1 MLGSPSRL
9 LTISSSTYSRPST
22 LITEVTCSPS
32 CAAVGAYISPNFPHS
47 RTGTISDAEMR
58 EGVKEFGL
66 QISEADLDIVSLY
79 IRQQGQGDGEPEL
92 TLPMWKDFVQA
103 ANMEV
108 AEAGANTFESVSP
121 KGTRSSCAGLRS

>member
-1 MLGSPSRL
+1 
-9 LTISSSTYSRPST
+9 
-22 LITEVTCSPS
+22 
-32 CAAVGAYISPNFPHS
+32 
-47 RTGTISDAEMR
+47 MR
-58 EGVKEFGL
+58 EGVKEFGP